1 MGNLILDIINSTH
14 GVTTIVM
21 WPSAVMNDISSKKF
35 IEAAGGMAVGG
46 GAAYYFFG
54 NPVEIVRKFASAPGE
69 EFIDAAFFYGTVG
82 VGYWATSELVASMKK
97 NQS

>member
-1 MGNLILDIINSTH
+1 L
-14 GVTTIVM
+14 
-21 WPSAVMNDISSKKF
+21 A
-35 IEAAGGMAVGG
+35 AAGGLAVGG
-46 GAAYYFFG
+46 GVAYYFFG

>member
-1 MGNLILDIINSTH
+1 MGNLISDIKNSTH
-14 GVTTIVM
+14 GITTIVM

>member
-1 MGNLILDIINSTH
+1 MGNLISDIKNSTH
-14 GVTTIVM
+14 GVTTIVL
-21 WPSAVMNDISSKKF
+21 WPSAVMNDVEQKNYLA
-35 IEAAGGMAVGG
+35 AAGGLAVGG

>member
-1 MGNLILDIINSTH
+1 MGNLISDIKNSTH
-14 GVTTIVM
+14 GVTTIVL
-21 WPSAVMNDISSKKF
+21 WPSAVMNDVEQKNYLA
-35 IEAAGGMAVGG
+35 AAGGLAVGG
-46 GAAYYFFG
+46 SVAYYFFG